1 MQLGEMRDFC
11 SRREWEIVEE
21 YTDVM
26 TGSKES
32 RPALNRLLADAKR
45 RKFDVVLVYRY
56 DRSARGADPSR
67 SQI

>member
-1 MQLGEMRDFC
+1 MKVAIYGRVSTVEQSTAMQLGEMRDFC

-32 RPALNRLLADAKR
+32 RPL
-45 RKFDVVLVYRY
+45 
-56 DRSARGADPSR
+56 
-67 SQI
+67 